1 VRVNSTGNLPSAFGR
16 QISARKV
23 TPSRI
28 FKDMSRSM
36 VTSLLS
42 AALVPADAKTVRAR
56 KQKAMTTLE
65 RIFTRSADITL
76 LIPSAFVG

>member
-1 VRVNSTGNLPSAFGR
+1 
-16 QISARKV
+16 
-23 TPSRI
+23 
-28 FKDMSRSM
+28 MSRSM

-42 AALVPADAKTVRAR
+42 AALAPADAKTVRAR